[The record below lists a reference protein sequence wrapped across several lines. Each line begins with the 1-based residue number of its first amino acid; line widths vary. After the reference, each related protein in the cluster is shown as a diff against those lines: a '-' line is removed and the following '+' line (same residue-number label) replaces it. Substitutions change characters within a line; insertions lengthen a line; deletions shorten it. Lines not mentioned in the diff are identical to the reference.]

1 MNKLGSTAKVPVHL
15 CNMPF
20 RILTIQLKAS
30 ICNLEEANVL
40 NRDLVKDMTVI
51 DAVTQRQDANKAA
64 NKKIEFKLEG
74 ASLASDQK
82 KRMFLSFSL
91 DGNMSSHKLA
101 LEGPI

>member
-1 MNKLGSTAKVPVHL
+1 MDKLGSTAKVPVHL

-40 NRDLVKDMTVI
+40 NRDLVKEMTVI
-51 DAVTQRQDANKAA
+51 GAVTQRQDANKAA
-64 NKKIEFKLEG
+64 NKKIEFKLG